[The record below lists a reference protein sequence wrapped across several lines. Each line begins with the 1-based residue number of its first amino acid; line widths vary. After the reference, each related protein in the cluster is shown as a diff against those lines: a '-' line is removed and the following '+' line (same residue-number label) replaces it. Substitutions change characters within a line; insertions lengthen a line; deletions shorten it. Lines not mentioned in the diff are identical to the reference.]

1 MVTPYNKPFCSR
13 HFNYVYIL
21 FSYKSRYFSK
31 NDERKGGSKHQPDR
45 VLGRKDGGKKKNTM
59 NKIHKK
65 ATIIN
70 RIKHLTNQVRDMA
83 GRFEE
88 GSQTKKIATNEV

>member
-1 MVTPYNKPFCSR
+1 
-13 HFNYVYIL
+13 
-21 FSYKSRYFSK
+21 
-31 NDERKGGSKHQPDR
+31 
-45 VLGRKDGGKKKNTM
+45 M

-70 RIKHLTNQVRDMA
+70 RIKHLTNQVRDIA

-88 GSQTKKIATNEV
+88 GSQTKQNCNQRSIITRDDRYRKQRRARVVK